1 MWLGVGTK
9 ARGDAPHPNHMHCRI
24 SKDYELYV
32 NKMARAIGKGRGWK
46 KGSIK
51 RKTSGTCVH
60 DCPKATVAHGFGLT
74 MRNRW
79 VDWEAQVELYVG
91 LLSDRVDHSV
101 VQGVWVVGVGVGIL

>member
-9 ARGDAPHPNHMHCRI
+9 ARGDTPIQTICIFGLARTI
-24 SKDYELYV
+24 ELYV